1 MQSAFADVTVL
12 EKKRIVLISSFL
24 VFIKWSDER
33 CRDELAAFP
42 TQGAFYVQTLSSFD
56 WVSRRLLPYSH
67 DSVTLLNPTGQA
79 LDAGAL
85 SEHGACVAVHST
97 LQLFLG
103 LLIPLTILATEQR
116 LSQNDFEMRHNIG
129 FPFKD
134 RYLASLI
141 KSLLLVPFEAAVGLF
156 AITRGLHF
164 LSAT

>member
-1 MQSAFADVTVL
+1 ML
-12 EKKRIVLISSFL
+12 EKKRLVLIFTFFL
-24 VFIKWSDER
+24 FVKLTFER
-33 CRDELAAFP
+33 CSEEAAAFP
-42 TQGAFYVQTLSSFD
+42 SQGAFYIQTLSSFD
-56 WVSRRLLPYSH
+56 WVSRRLLPFSH

-129 FPFKD
+129 FPFED